1 MAFRQ
6 RWFEEAETS
15 GLPKLGKWTNIEIRQ
30 EKDADGTFSLHVSIG
45 GKLIATTLVEKPP
58 QMLEV
63 KICCGC
69 DFYPQPGLTRRLV
82 VLEKNQDNRP
92 F

>member
-6 RWFEEAETS
+6 RWFEEAETT
-15 GLPKLGKWTNIEIRQ
+15 GLPKLGKWTDIEITQ
-30 EKDADGTFSLHVSIG
+30 EKGADGRVFLFVSIG
-45 GKLIATTLVEKPP
+45 GKLIATTLVEQVP
-58 QMLEV
+58 QMVEV

-82 VLEKNQDNRP
+82 VLEKI
-92 F
+92 